1 MARAISTAND
11 ALGGQTFWAATAEVR
26 FPLPFIPDDLG
37 ISGAVFADAGSL
49 FNASGRAEALSETTG
64 CIPGDKS
71 TVCLADDSS
80 IRSSVGGSILWASPV
95 GPLRLDFAKAITK
108 QNYDELE
115 FIRFG
120 ASTKF

>member
-1 MARAISTAND
+1 MH
-11 ALGGQTFWAATAEVR
+11 
-26 FPLPFIPDDLG
+26 
-37 ISGAVFADAGSL
+37 
-49 FNASGRAEALSETTG
+49 
-64 CIPGDKS
+64 PGDGY
-71 TVCLADDSS
+71 CLADDSS